1 MKNSKRKKL
10 DDCDETSLQN
20 EFTKLQEAYKFVERR
35 EVTVKNVD
43 DLKQLGAI
51 YSSQMLNCSKRS
63 DPFPEFNESEEESS
77 RRSKRP
83 RLLKLPSDGSIFI
96 DGIPFH
102 HFALTQLKDRH
113 INRLKANGIEIKERQ
128 FSKAENKQISENW
141 RSFAAAH
148 EIPEDEA
155 HIYMSAATA
164 TETPEKHRERINF
177 TNQTFLRPWL
187 CSKLLNR
194 TAIQVFRRCYHIFRV
209 SSFDG
214 EDLRKWTPEDDRR
227 LLELYK
233 EVGNCWEYIGNEL
246 MHPRYACYLRYYKLI
261 GKENSDGNCESS
273 SEWSKVEIAR
283 LYNYLADHLTRNPVL
298 VAILPKYANLDE
310 NVNWDDKE
318 INLPSRS
325 PSQIKEKWEK
335 LKNEFRAVKERTQA
349 ETIREILR
357 EVILE
362 DTCLLSKA
370 KIYKTKGKGNKDFD
384 SPEQLSEFIL
394 ILKDFLEKQQIDKIR
409 NIDGEQIKEK
419 FDEEE
424 KPFRIP
430 VKKFLRCARYL
441 QFIGRRLG
449 LFKML
454 PLEQDLICVRLEL
467 IAFILKKIDKF
478 IVKKKVLRK
487 YTKRFLRKKGWGIR
501 EQLVFVDRNLENYED
516 YEEPIGKLLNI
527 LSLNKVRSVENKHS
541 KNFKN

>member
-1 MKNSKRKKL
+1 MKNSKKKKL
-10 DDCDETSLQN
+10 EDFGENSLQD
-20 EFTKLQEAYKFVERR
+20 EIIKLQEAYKFVERR
-35 EVTVKNVD
+35 EVTVKNID

-63 DPFPEFNESEEESS
+63 VPLPELNESEEESS

-83 RLLKLPSDGSIFI
+83 RLLILPSDGSIFN

-102 HFALTQLKDRH
+102 HFALTQLKERH
-113 INRLKANGIEIKERQ
+113 INRLKSNGIEIKEKR
-128 FSKAENKQISENW
+128 FSKAENKQILENW

-148 EIPEDEA
+148 DIPEDEA
-155 HIYMSAATA
+155 PLYMSAATA

-177 TNQTFLRPWL
+177 TNQTLLRPWL

-194 TAIQVFRRCYHIFRV
+194 TILQVFRRCYHIFRV
-209 SSFDG
+209 SSFDND
-214 EDLRKWTPEDDRR
+214 DLRKWTPEDDRK
-227 LLELYK
+227 LIELYK
-233 EVGNCWEYIGNEL
+233 EYGNSWEYIGNEL
-246 MHPRYACYLRYYKLI
+246 MHPRYSCYLRYYKLI
-261 GKENSDGNCESS
+261 GRDNDENCETLF
-273 SEWSKVEIAR
+273 EWSKVEIAR

-298 VAILPKYANLDE
+298 VAIMPKYYNLDE

-325 PSQIKEKWEK
+325 PSQIKEKWEE

-370 KIYKTKGKGNKDFD
+370 KIKTRGKINKNFE
-384 SPEQLSEFIL
+384 SPKQLSEFIL
-394 ILKDFLEKQQIDKIR
+394 ILKDFLEKNEIDKIR
-409 NIDGEQIKEK
+409 NIDGEQIKER
-419 FDEEE
+419 FDAEN
-424 KPFRIP
+424 KSFKVPIR
-430 VKKFLRCARYL
+430 KFLSCARYL
-441 QFIGRRLG
+441 HFIGRRLG

-454 PLEQDLICVRLEL
+454 PLEQDFLYVRLEL
-467 IAFILKKIDKF
+467 IAFILKKIENF
-478 IVKKKVLRK
+478 IVKKKILRK
-487 YTKRFLRKKGWGIR
+487 YTRKFIRKKGWEMR
-501 EQLVFVDRNLENYED
+501 EQLVFVDRNLENYEE

-527 LSLNKVRSVENKHS
+527 LSLNKINETKRRKS
-541 KNFKN
+541 KNLIL

>member
-1 MKNSKRKKL
+1 
-10 DDCDETSLQN
+10 
-20 EFTKLQEAYKFVERR
+20 
-35 EVTVKNVD
+35 
-43 DLKQLGAI
+43 
-51 YSSQMLNCSKRS
+51 
-63 DPFPEFNESEEESS
+63 
-77 RRSKRP
+77 
-83 RLLKLPSDGSIFI
+83 
-96 DGIPFH
+96 
-102 HFALTQLKDRH
+102 
-113 INRLKANGIEIKERQ
+113 
-128 FSKAENKQISENW
+128 
-141 RSFAAAH
+141 
-148 EIPEDEA
+148 
-155 HIYMSAATA
+155 
-164 TETPEKHRERINF
+164 
-177 TNQTFLRPWL
+177 
-187 CSKLLNR
+187 
-194 TAIQVFRRCYHIFRV
+194 
-209 SSFDG
+209 
-214 EDLRKWTPEDDRR
+214 
-227 LLELYK
+227 
-233 EVGNCWEYIGNEL
+233 

-261 GKENSDGNCESS
+261 GKENSDGNCD
-273 SEWSKVEIAR
+273 
-283 LYNYLADHLTRNPVL
+283 YLADHLTRNPVL
-298 VAILPKYANLDE
+298 VAIIPKYANLDE

-335 LKNEFRAVKERTQA
+335 LRNEFRAVKERTQA

-370 KIYKTKGKGNKDFD
+370 KIYKTKGKGNKDFE
-384 SPEQLSEFIL
+384 SPQQLSEFIL

-419 FDEEE
+419 FDEEN
-424 KPFRIP
+424 KLFRVPI
-430 VKKFLRCARYL
+430 KKFLRCARYL

-487 YTKRFLRKKGWGIR
+487 YTKRFLRKKGWEIR
-501 EQLVFVDRNLENYED
+501 EQLVFVDRNLENYEE

-527 LSLNKVRSVENKHS
+527 LSLNKIKSVENKHS